1 LFWRIHRE
9 VFLSLHNT
17 LGVLLLKQKDLN
29 SEVLFFSW
37 KVTDKPQI
45 LEILWMFICRDQ
57 FYFLINPR
65 RYQDLVI

>member
-1 LFWRIHRE
+1 M
-9 VFLSLHNT
+9 
-17 LGVLLLKQKDLN
+17 LGVLLPKQKDLN

-45 LEILWMFICRDQ
+45 LEILWMLICRDQ
-57 FYFLINPR
+57 FYLFINPR